1 MLPYEKK
8 ILDKLLKKY
17 ERSKTSKEGSTRNL
31 SISLIFNEKNIPE
44 YVNDSSY
51 LFETEIEEAVISLK
65 NKNYVDVRYDRDG
78 RIDRVILNLDKISEC
93 YFIMNR
99 KSPLEKRNDIK
110 LVIEKYRDKGYLP
123 KAYSAWVEKQVNEFQ
138 STKKYFKNA
147 KELEEILFILDK
159 LENQKEEIS
168 LRSFSA
174 KYLKDSKRLE
184 TILSKI
190 ETIIKTYDSSLEDEV
205 LSKYNVYQN
214 PSFVY
219 IKGKG
224 KFKINHQ
231 IIDLDDLQS
240 ELILSSHHIENLIV
254 LELNCN
260 EIITVENLTSFYDYP
275 MKNRCIIYLG
285 GFHNEIRKKLLWK
298 LYAFD
303 NNIPFL
309 HSGDIDVGGFYILNH
324 LIEKT
329 KIPFKTKDMNIETL
343 KLYDKYT
350 IPLTI
355 EDRKRLLQIMT
366 IEKMASYKEIF
377 QYMLE
382 NNVKLEQENI
392 KYE

>member
-1 MLPYEKK
+1 MKKMLPYEKK

-285 GFHNEIRKKLLWK
+285 GFHNEIRKKLLGI
-298 LYAFD
+298 LLSNASNFH
-303 NNIPFL
+303 NNFFL
-309 HSGDIDVGGFYILNH
+309 ISL
-324 LIEKT
+324 
-329 KIPFKTKDMNIETL
+329 
-343 KLYDKYT
+343 
-350 IPLTI
+350 
-355 EDRKRLLQIMT
+355 
-366 IEKMASYKEIF
+366 
-377 QYMLE
+377 
-382 NNVKLEQENI
+382 
-392 KYE
+392 